1 MPAVSPLVALLTL
14 RPHLLHHHLLASPA
28 QCAALP
34 PSLRLLAVVVVAMT
48 DVEPSTHDSAMPSD
62 THVDTVSAVE
72 GKNSA
77 AAAPLDAQV
86 AAAVAPS
93 AHALQ
98 SQWLPA
104 CSSSCPTC
112 NWHPLYTCGAST
124 HSACLGSTCV
134 RLELL
139 ARRVACLAHRQAAA
153 SAQALD
159 TAVPLLE
166 RLADMHVRVSAVVV
180 LAGLSLLWRACSSSP
195 ALAAELAFTSSAV
208 KLSAQFLLLYA
219 TLHWP
224 LLRPNRTRVFTQEE
238 AEVVRRRAA
247 FVLCVLEVV
256 QFALMTHIL
265 PTTAAATAPA
275 SAGGGRSK
283 PLASSDLAPCRL
295 TSCLVWMFVN
305 CVYVL
310 HSLALAVVLG
320 AVSAVAADGDL
331 RGSWANWRER
341 ANEQLATLPSPC
353 AVLARVVNGVC
364 APTADGYSAS
374 ASTSTLTAAAPSSNR
389 RVASGRTSPV
399 PPPPPPPSVCNA
411 AASSTGAI
419 VAPAAPATVLHAI
432 EAGSSAQE
440 PSRRRRC
447 RRTPSPPVLE
457 HARQLV
463 VCIGAA
469 AVQLGRHA
477 QQSIYQLT
485 GGEELNASPAERAR
499 QTAEQQQPPQE
510 SLQQQQEPPSG
521 RSSLE
526 HTMPSLRP
534 LSPVLEFA
542 SPSSGTATA
551 AVPVSPVASPSASP
565 AALSSA
571 AADAPSVSA
580 AKASLPLPASPAPA
594 SPLAPPA
601 AAAAVSASLSP
612 DAQSA
617 SADGFEL
624 IEHSELRLLQDDE

>member
-1 MPAVSPLVALLTL
+1 
-14 RPHLLHHHLLASPA
+14 
-28 QCAALP
+28 
-34 PSLRLLAVVVVAMT
+34 MT
-48 DVEPSTHDSAMPSD
+48 DVEPSTHDSAMPNTLVSPVNAED
-62 THVDTVSAVE
+62 VKGSAV
-72 GKNSA
+72 
-77 AAAPLDAQV
+77 AAPLDAQV

-104 CSSSCPTC
+104 CSLSCSTC
-112 NWHPLYTCGAST
+112 NWQPLDNCGAPT
-124 HSACLGSTCV
+124 HSTRLGSTCV

-159 TAVPLLE
+159 PAVPLLE

-195 ALAAELAFTSSAV
+195 ALSAELAFTSSAV

-256 QFALMTHIL
+256 QFALMTHSL
-265 PTTAAATAPA
+265 PTSAAAATASAA
-275 SAGGGRSK
+275 SRSK
-283 PLASSDLAPCRL
+283 PLASSDLVPCRL

-331 RGSWANWRER
+331 RGSLATWQAR
-341 ANEQLATLPSPC
+341 ASEQLSALPSPC

-364 APTADGYSAS
+364 APAADESSVSAS
-374 ASTSTLTAAAPSSNR
+374 SSTPTAASSSSNR

-399 PPPPPPPSVCNA
+399 PLPPPSVFNA

-419 VAPAAPATVLHAI
+419 VAPAAPAGPHTI
-432 EAGSSAQE
+432 EAGSSSAQE
-440 PSRRRRC
+440 PSRR

-457 HARQLV
+457 HARHLV
-463 VCIGAA
+463 GCIGAA

-477 QQSIYQLT
+477 RQSIYQLT

-499 QTAEQQQPPQE
+499 QAAEQQQPPQE
-510 SLQQQQEPPSG
+510 SLQQQQKSPSG

-526 HTMPSLRP
+526 HPMPSLRF
-534 LSPVLEFA
+534 LSPVLESA
-542 SPSSGTATA
+542 SPLSGVA
-551 AVPVSPVASPSASP
+551 AAAAPVSPVASPSASP

-571 AADAPSVSA
+571 AADEPSVP
-580 AKASLPLPASPAPA
+580 ASLPLPASPASA
-594 SPLAPPA
+594 SPLTPPVAAA

-612 DAQSA
+612 DDQFA

-624 IEHSELRLLQDDE
+624 IERSELLLQDDE